1 MRRLIPIVSFVALLA
16 TACGSSGGGGGATT
30 GKAGDVGPVG
40 SLPAVTG
47 EAGAKPSIATPK
59 GKPVTELAVKVLS
72 EGTGIALAAGDPV
85 IVNYLGITWP
95 GVEFDNSFDRQSTF
109 SFTLGKSEVIP
120 GWDQALVGKKV
131 GSRLELG
138 IPPGLAYGAQGNGS
152 IGPNETLVFVV
163 DIVAGFTKGQAATG
177 TAVALDDPAL
187 PKVTGEAA
195 TLAVVPPA
203 GAPAPTALVAKTL
216 IEGTGPVVAKGQN
229 IGVQYVGAL
238 WDGGKV
244 FDASWARDG
253 APVVFP
259 IGVGRVIP
267 GWDEGLVGV
276 KAGSRVLLVIPADKA
291 YGAEGRPPTIPANAA
306 LVFVVDVLGAG

>member
-16 TACGSSGGGGGATT
+16 TACGSSGGGGGAST
-30 GKAGDVGPVG
+30 GDSTG

-47 EAGAKPSIATPK
+47 AFGTKPTIAKPT
-59 GKPVTELAVKVLS
+59 GKPVTALDVKVLS
-72 EGTGIALAAGDPV
+72 EGTGITLAAENPV
-85 IVNYLGITWP
+85 IVNYLGVTWQ
-95 GVEFDNSFDRQSTF
+95 GVEFDNSFDRSSTF
-109 SFTLGKSEVIP
+109 AFTLGQGEVIP

-131 GSRLELG
+131 GSRLEVG
-138 IPPGLAYGAQGNGS
+138 IPPDLAYGAQGNGS

-163 DIVAGFTKGQAATG
+163 DVVAGFGKGEAAKG

-187 PKVTGEAA
+187 PKVTGDAA
-195 TLAVVPPA
+195 TLAVVPPT
-203 GAPAPTALVAKTL
+203 GASAPTALVVKTL
-216 IEGTGPVVAKGQN
+216 IEGTGPAVASGQN
-229 IGVQYVGAL
+229 IGVQYLGAL

-244 FDASWARDG
+244 FDATWARDG

-276 KAGSRVLLVIPADKA
+276 KAGSRVLLVIPAEKA